1 MFTPYWV
8 EEEGAI
14 TRLLLVLED
23 TEGSRDQL
31 NLEILTAVK
40 MRIRDRL
47 RARGEQGE
55 KGNHDGG
62 AQGLFFFLEKV
73 NNVIVDLISRF

>member
-1 MFTPYWV
+1 M
-8 EEEGAI
+8 EEEGAV
-14 TRLLLVLED
+14 TSLLLVLED
-23 TEGSRDQL
+23 TKASRDQL
-31 NLEILTAVK
+31 NWEILTAVK

-62 AQGLFFFLEKV
+62 AQGLFFFFLEKV

>member
-8 EEEGAI
+8 EEEGAV

-31 NLEILTAVK
+31 NLKILTAVK

-62 AQGLFFFLEKV
+62 AQGLFF
-73 NNVIVDLISRF
+73 SRESE

>member
-8 EEEGAI
+8 EEEGAA

-40 MRIRDRL
+40 MRIRDHL

-62 AQGLFFFLEKV
+62 AQGLFFFSRKW
-73 NNVIVDLISRF
+73 IMSSLI

>member
-1 MFTPYWV
+1 M

-23 TEGSRDQL
+23 TKASRDQL
-31 NLEILTAVK
+31 NLEILTTVK
-40 MRIRDRL
+40 MRIRDRP

-55 KGNHDGG
+55 KGNCDDG
-62 AQGLFFFLEKV
+62 AQGHFFLEKV
-73 NNVIVDLISRF
+73 SNVIVDLISRF